1 MEDVRTASLDGMN
14 KKQIEELLK
23 QADVHIRA
31 GRYIAADEL
40 LQKVFAVQP
49 ANEAARA
56 HQDRIQFHTKQ
67 LSQRVGL
74 EHDLYHEIVKY
85 REIIAKRNANHVN
98 LLLSSAQQ
106 FLEQGS
112 FKKASDQAKKATAL
126 DPENIFAKALLQR
139 LAELEAK
146 GGDAASATSR
156 ELKFSS
162 MLKELWRDGIPSESQ
177 LVVIE
182 KLQQELKITDARRK
196 EMEREIRNSLYKD
209 ELHRIWLTGGLSAF
223 TPESVDELHKKYKIS
238 RVDHSVIEATVLREV
253 RKNRIKGNVLV
264 VDSNEENL
272 LEISSRLRE
281 NYFAVI
287 SAGTMDEAMGS
298 IKVIIPDII
307 ISELTF
313 EGVLNGFDFYEFIRT
328 TPSTKQIPFIFM
340 TDVLDRSTVIISKRL
355 GVDEFITK
363 PIDYEFLLAVISGKL
378 FRFPAPRHA
387 SNK

>member
-1 MEDVRTASLDGMN
+1 MEDIRTASMDGTN
-14 KKQIEELLK
+14 KKQIEEMLK
-23 QADVHIRA
+23 QADIHIRA

-49 ANEAARA
+49 ANEAARTQQA
-56 HQDRIQFHTKQ
+56 RIQFHTKQ

-74 EHDLYHEIVKY
+74 EHDLYNEIVKY
-85 REIIAKRNANHVN
+85 REIITKRNANHVN

-112 FKKASDQAKKATAL
+112 FKKASDQAKKAMAL
-126 DPENIFAKALLQR
+126 DPENVFAKALLQR
-139 LAELEAK
+139 LAELGAK
-146 GGDAASATSR
+146 GDETTSR

-162 MLKELWRDGIPSESQ
+162 LLRELWRGGEPSKSQ
-177 LVVIE
+177 REVIA
-182 KLQQELKITDARRK
+182 KLQQELKIPESRRND
-196 EMEREIRNSLYKD
+196 MEREVRNTLYKD

-223 TPESVDELHKKYKIS
+223 TTKSVDELHKKYKIP
-238 RVDHSVIEATVLREV
+238 RVDHSVIEAKLLSEV
-253 RKNRIKGNVLV
+253 RKNRIRGNVLV
-264 VDSNEENL
+264 VDSNEDNL

-287 SAGTMDEAMGS
+287 SAGTMNEAMES
-298 IKVIIPDII
+298 IKAIHPDII
-307 ISELTF
+307 ISEMKF
-313 EGVLNGFDFYEFIRT
+313 EGALNGFDFYEFIRT

-340 TDVLDRSTVIISKRL
+340 SESIEKSTMIISKRL

-378 FRFPAPRHA
+378 FRFPTRQVR
-387 SNK
+387 NN

>member
-1 MEDVRTASLDGMN
+1 MEDIRTASLDGMD
-14 KKQIEELLK
+14 KKHIEELLK

-49 ANEAARA
+49 ANEAART

-126 DPENIFAKALLQR
+126 DPENVFAKAILQR

-146 GGDAASATSR
+146 GGEATSR

-162 MLKELWRDGIPSESQ
+162 LLKELWRNGMPSVSQ
-177 LVVIE
+177 LQVIE
-182 KLQQELKITDARRK
+182 KLQQELKITDTRRK
-196 EMEREIRNSLYKD
+196 EMERELRNSLYKD

-223 TPESVDELHKKYKIS
+223 TPEFVDELHKKYKIS
-238 RVDHSVIEATVLREV
+238 RLDHSVIEATLLREV
-253 RKNRIKGNVLV
+253 RKNRIRGNVLV
-264 VDSNEENL
+264 VDSDEDTL

-298 IKVIIPDII
+298 VKAIIPDII

-313 EGVLNGFDFYEFIRT
+313 EGALNGFDFYEFIRT

-340 TDVLDRSTVIISKRL
+340 TDTLDRSTVIISKRL

-363 PIDYEFLLAVISGKL
+363 PIDYEFLLAIISGKL
-378 FRFPAPRHA
+378 FRFPSPRHA